1 MIDGLTII
9 YMLSVASIDDD
20 DDDDD
25 GVEVVDGILLYD
37 DTRCEETLGRSYRRP
52 CVTL

>member
-37 DTRCEETLGRSYRRP
+37 DTRFERLASSYRRP
-52 CVTL
+52 FVTL